1 MGKRIFP
8 LYLKLTLLFT
18 GIIIASGIVF
28 VLLTFVNFREVFK
41 SQLLQKGAQL
51 SDFFNKHSSIT
62 YGFLQEDKFLIAEVI
77 NLFMRDQDV
86 VFASAVKQNGDVL
99 NFKSKNEKIVED
111 VLYFVSSFIR
121 KASDLSAFE
130 KPIEKKTVDGGELII
145 FISPVKMEKRELPI
159 IGGDGSAE
167 KLVRG
172 YTVLGFSLD
181 NFLRESYSRLMKV
194 VLATS
199 ITMLIL
205 LGVGGAVVYSNFTPL
220 KKIKE
225 ISEKITTTGDL
236 REKPTASTSD
246 EVGEIAISFALMID
260 TLRDVLGASKTI
272 SRRLS
277 ETSKDI
283 FKTMEI
289 IKNNAAKQ
297 SDEIRSIDKIFDEVY
312 KREFEI
318 LFELGDILENVK
330 SLAGGIQKVQSD
342 SKDLKDRLDRIAGKV
357 ESLISK
363 SAELKQI
370 IESVRWELNMRED
383 VSSAQD
389 KLQGVKSGVQTFSEN
404 LESVDILLGATEEG
418 VQSISSE
425 TDQIVKEA
433 TMCRKS
439 RDEVLQ
445 KISRINDETRSIF
458 EMMIDL
464 LDSVD
469 DINMLAVNAAIIAS
483 REAGEVGREF
493 GMIAEQSKKLSSEAE
508 NKIKNL
514 REKFKTIKEGIFFIS
529 KIVEKEMGDS
539 INNIFNSSDNIIS
552 RLSKI
557 RSNAEV
563 SRSKIS
569 YLKDTL
575 KRIDS
580 NISEITNDIY
590 KFGEKALRFDNLMN
604 SIVEPIVYINS
615 DGQDIRNIFSDINNK
630 TSTYV
635 QDISSMG
642 NISSKV
648 EESLS
653 KLRGE
658 AADQSEKITN
668 VMDRIKDLHKMIYE
682 ITKVVLI
689 SQAKVESMSHLGVKL
704 DELFVKFKV

>member
-458 EMMIDL
+458 EMIIDL

-514 REKFKTIKEGIFFIS
+514 REKFKTIKEDIFFIS